1 MAAGLSLRKED
12 LELFEQA
19 FNRAVADRSKHFDL
33 EPVIYTDGELTARW
47 LGIEFA
53 ELLEQSGPWG
63 QGFPEPIFEGI
74 FEVISVRILKEK
86 HVKLELKIIDADYC
100 LDAIAFN
107 VNNITQWLGFR
118 KIEIAYRL
126 QVNRFR
132 QRKTAQILIEYLQHG
147 ISRGSEQNSTDICHS
162 TAT

>member
-33 EPVIYTDGELTARW
+33 EPVIYTDGKLTERW

-63 QGFPEPIFEGI
+63 QGFSEPIFEGV
-74 FEVISVRILKEK
+74 FEVINIRILKEK
-86 HVKLELKIIDADYC
+86 HVKLTLQLMNTEHC
-100 LDAIAFN
+100 LEAIAFN
-107 VNNITQWLGFR
+107 VNDIEQWLGYR
-118 KIEIAYRL
+118 QIEIAYRL

-132 QRKTAQILIEYLQHG
+132 QRKTVQLLIEYLHQAT
-147 ISRGSEQNSTDICHS
+147 SRGYEQNL
-162 TAT
+162 TADCQTTTS